1 MKVEQKSSGSEW
13 VSVVK
18 VGMVC
23 LTVLILG
30 WMVSSKINDCLNA
43 VKEPTD
49 KVVENI
55 KDAME
60 TVKAKAAEIF
70 GGIGDWEKV
79 EIDCKTESG
88 VGRVVRMYSLYEN
101 EIQVEY
107 VYSTTWGGSTKRL
120 ALKEKYKVRYGI
132 DASLEGWQ
140 ASWISPNEIKLDKI
154 CPVVISCQRMGELV
168 IEENDGLWNKIQ
180 PAEREWAQ
188 KELDA
193 QAEARANKN
202 EEAFASVKNEVIRGL
217 NRDKFMR
224 FRM

>member
-1 MKVEQKSSGSEW
+1 MKVAQKSSGSEW

-30 WMVSSKINDCLNA
+30 WMAYSKINDCLNA
-43 VKEPTD
+43 VKEPP
-49 KVVENI
+49 VVKNI
-55 KDAME
+55 KDAIE

-70 GGIGDWEKV
+70 GGEVVI
-79 EIDCKTESG
+79 EIDTESG
-88 VGRVVRMYSLYEN
+88 VGRVVRLYSLYEN

-120 ALKEKYKVRYGI
+120 ALREKYKVRYGI

-140 ASWISPNEIKLDKI
+140 ASWISPNEIIKLDKI

-202 EEAFASVKNEVIRGL
+202 EEAFSSAKNEVIRGL
-217 NRDKFMR
+217 NRDKFMI

>member
-1 MKVEQKSSGSEW
+1 MKVAQKSSGSEW

-30 WMVSSKINDCLNA
+30 WMACSKINDCLNA
-43 VKEPTD
+43 VKKPTD

-70 GGIGDWEKV
+70 GGKV
-79 EIDCKTESG
+79 VIETKTESG

-120 ALKEKYKVRYGI
+120 ALREKYKVRYWI

-168 IEENDGLWNKIQ
+168 IEESDGLWNKIQ

-202 EEAFASVKNEVIRGL
+202 EEAFDCVKNEVIRGL
-217 NRDKFMR
+217 NRDKSMI

>member
-30 WMVSSKINDCLNA
+30 WMAYSKISDLEDDVEKQTEV
-43 VKEPTD
+43 VKEIT
-49 KVVENI
+49 
-55 KDAME
+55 KDVLE
-60 TVKAKAAEIF
+60 TVKEIAARVFCGEVVI
-70 GGIGDWEKV
+70 
-79 EIDCKTESG
+79 EIDTESG
-88 VGRVVRMYSLYEN
+88 AGRVVRMYSLYEN

-120 ALKEKYKVRYGI
+120 ALSEKYKVRYGI

-140 ASWISPNEIKLDKI
+140 ASWISSNEIRLDKI

-193 QAEARANKN
+193 QARARANKN
-202 EEAFASVKNEVIRGL
+202 EEAFDRVKNIVIEGL
-217 NRDKFMR
+217 NRDNSMR

>member
-30 WMVSSKINDCLNA
+30 WMAYSKINDCLNV
-43 VKEPTD
+43 VKEPP
-49 KVVENI
+49 VVKNI
-55 KDAME
+55 KDAIE

-70 GGIGDWEKV
+70 GGKVVIEKV

-88 VGRVVRMYSLYEN
+88 AGRVVRMYSLYEN

-120 ALKEKYKVRYGI
+120 ALREKYTVRYGI

-140 ASWISPNEIKLDKI
+140 ASWISSNEIRLDKI

-168 IEENDGLWNKIQ
+168 VEENDGLWNKIQ

-193 QAEARANKN
+193 QARARANKN

-217 NRDKFMR
+217 NRDNSMI

>member
-30 WMVSSKINDCLNA
+30 WMAYSKINDCLNA
-43 VKEPTD
+43 VKEPP
-49 KVVENI
+49 VVKNI

-70 GGIGDWEKV
+70 GGKV
-79 EIDCKTESG
+79 VIKKRTDSG
-88 VGRVVRMYSLYEN
+88 VGRVVRLYSLYEN

-120 ALKEKYKVRYGI
+120 ALREKYKVRYGI

-140 ASWISPNEIKLDKI
+140 ASWISSNEIRLDKI

-217 NRDKFMR
+217 NRDKSMM

>member
-30 WMVSSKINDCLNA
+30 WMAYSKINDCLNA
-43 VKEPTD
+43 VKVPP
-49 KVVENI
+49 VVENI
-55 KDAME
+55 KDAIE

-70 GGIGDWEKV
+70 GGKV
-79 EIDCKTESG
+79 VIETKTESG
-88 VGRVVRMYSLYEN
+88 VGRVVRLYSLYEN

-120 ALKEKYKVRYGI
+120 ALREKYKVRYGI

-140 ASWISPNEIKLDKI
+140 ASWISSNEIRLDKI

-180 PAEREWAQ
+180 PAERERAQ

-202 EEAFASVKNEVIRGL
+202 EEAFASVKNEVIREL
-217 NRDKFMR
+217 NRDKSMM

>member
-1 MKVEQKSSGSEW
+1 
-13 VSVVK
+13 
-18 VGMVC
+18 MVC

-101 EIQVEY
+101 VIQVEY

-120 ALKEKYKVRYGI
+120 ALREKYKVRYGI

-140 ASWISPNEIKLDKI
+140 ASWISPNEIIKLDKI
-154 CPVVISCQRMGELV
+154 CPVVISCQRQGELV

-217 NRDKFMR
+217 NRDNSMI

>member
-13 VSVVK
+13 VPVVK

-30 WMVSSKINDCLNA
+30 WMACSKINDCLNA

-49 KVVENI
+49 TVVENI

-70 GGIGDWEKV
+70 DGKVVIEK
-79 EIDCKTESG
+79 KTESG
-88 VGRVVRMYSLYEN
+88 VGRVVRLYSFYEN

-107 VYSTTWGGSTKRL
+107 VYSTTWRGSTKRL
-120 ALKEKYKVRYGI
+120 ALREKYKVHYGI

-140 ASWISPNEIKLDKI
+140 ASWISSNEIRLDKI
-154 CPVVISCQRMGELV
+154 CPVVISIGSEL
-168 IEENDGLWNKIQ
+168 
-180 PAEREWAQ
+180 
-188 KELDA
+188 
-193 QAEARANKN
+193 
-202 EEAFASVKNEVIRGL
+202 
-217 NRDKFMR
+217 
-224 FRM
+224 